1 MLILQRRKGES
12 LQIGENITITIAGI
26 GSDRVR
32 LAIDAPRE
40 TPINRTELL
49 EAARTNQAAANN
61 SARTLSSLQELLQK
75 SKHKD

>member
-12 LQIGENITITIAGI
+12 VQIGDNVTVTIAGI
-26 GSDRVR
+26 SSDRVR

-49 EAARTNQAAANN
+49 EAARINKEAADNT
-61 SARTLSSLQELLQK
+61 STSLSTLRELLHTPK
-75 SKHKD
+75 SKE

>member
-12 LQIGENITITIAGI
+12 VQIGDNITITIAGI
-26 GSDRVR
+26 SSDRVR

-49 EAARTNQAAANN
+49 EAARINQEAADN
-61 SARTLSSLQELLQK
+61 SASPTTLRQLLHSPK
-75 SKHKD
+75 NKE

>member
-12 LQIGENITITIAGI
+12 LQIGENITITVAGI